1 MAFRIFPEDERV
13 TDLLVQMSRCVVTA
27 VEQLSEHVGQVD
39 KVWEQ
44 PLTDLLETEDRCTNL
59 YFSLMTTTRSS
70 YVVPIPARTST
81 SWATGCCAPC
91 SASWRAPSCTASTRW
106 SAPAPRPPSSWP

>member
-44 PLTDLLETEDRCTNL
+44 PLTDLLETAETLLAASGASLSLKAHRDHAELEDGEL
-59 YFSLMTTTRSS
+59 
-70 YVVPIPARTST
+70 
-81 SWATGCCAPC
+81 
-91 SASWRAPSCTASTRW
+91 
-106 SAPAPRPPSSWP
+106 

>member
-59 YFSLMTTTRSS
+59 YLSLIHISEPTRREWLS
-70 YVVPIPARTST
+70 RM
-81 SWATGCCAPC
+81 
-91 SASWRAPSCTASTRW
+91 
-106 SAPAPRPPSSWP
+106 PSSA